1 MLHRLSLILT
11 ISILLVSCNNE
22 ELIGV
27 VNGRDI
33 SRAEFNH
40 FLEFKN
46 IPQDDKKRV
55 DMMLKDYMQRE
66 ALTTVIENSK
76 EFDSELIET
85 ELNEFKKQIVL
96 RLYFENYLKE
106 KVNEE
111 AIKNYYTTRSEDYQH
126 EQIKVAHILIRT
138 HNKMSEAEQQAA
150 LTRAQEAY
158 SKARAGQL
166 FSDVAKEY
174 SEDTV
179 SSRQGGELGWLSKGA
194 IDPVFSARVFE
205 TKAGDITEPFKTSF
219 GFHVVK
225 ILEGIQTV
233 KIPFEKVKGDIR
245 YRLRQQAKQ
254 AEMDRLLSEVEI
266 NYL

>member
-1 MLHRLSLILT
+1 MLHRFTIILSVSIFLI
-11 ISILLVSCNNE
+11 SCNNE
-22 ELIGV
+22 ELVGK
-27 VNGRDI
+27 VNGRNI
-33 SRAEFNH
+33 SQADFNH

-66 ALTTVIENSK
+66 AFTSVIENSK
-76 EFDSELIET
+76 DFDSTLIKT

-96 RLYFENYLKE
+96 RQYFENYLKE
-106 KVNEE
+106 KVSEE
-111 AIKNYYTTRSEDYQH
+111 AVKNYYSTRAEDYQH
-126 EQIKVAHILIRT
+126 EKIKVAHILIRT
-138 HNKMSEAEQQAA
+138 HNKMSEAELQAA

-166 FSDVAKEY
+166 FADVAKEY

-179 SSRQGGELGWLSKGA
+179 SSKQGGELGWLSKGA
-194 IDPVFSARVFE
+194 IDPVFSSRIFE
-205 TKAGDITEPFKTSF
+205 TKVDEITEPFKSSF

-225 ILEGIQTV
+225 VLEEPQLV

-266 NYL
+266 TYL